1 MNEKSKCES
10 DGRYVW
16 GARVSIRWNVTVQ
29 AGAPTPVQ
37 EYVQFERRGHN
48 SEDVEARAGQIDLP
62 PIPVGQWG
70 KSDVSQA
77 WRRYQK
83 QSD

>member
-1 MNEKSKCES
+1 MNEKSRCES

-29 AGAPTPVQ
+29 PGAPTPIQ
-37 EYVQFERRGHN
+37 DYVQFERRGHH
-48 SEDVEARAGQIDLP
+48 SEDVEARAGQTDLP
-62 PIPVGQWG
+62 PIPVGQWRE
-70 KSDVSQA
+70 SDVSPA